1 MFVIPDVSIYI
12 ILLEVVLRAAIAVRV
27 IMRRRPTGVTLAWL
41 VLLVLLP
48 VLSIFLY
55 VLIGEVRLGSRRI
68 RCYQELTKEI
78 DKGIVAHWERQR
90 EATSAHDLA
99 LRHLAKLATRVGG
112 IPPLKGN
119 TLELSDNA
127 AHVLDTLIK
136 DIDAATD
143 HCHLLYYI
151 WMPVSRGIKVA
162 EALIRAA
169 GRGVTCRVLVDG
181 AGGKAF
187 WKSDL
192 PDEMRAAGVKVVEAL
207 PVSLVRMFLERLD
220 LRNHRKIAVI
230 DGMIGFCGSQNL
242 TDETYRYRKRRK
254 RGPWLDATCRIRGPA
269 VQALQTVFLCD
280 WAVDSGEEIGPL
292 EKFLPDTGLPGNSV
306 VHVIASGPGPQP
318 DAIHHAF
325 LAMLFAARSEIILT
339 TSYFVPDEATKGALM
354 NAALRGVSVTLV
366 MPDRLDSLL
375 VAVAARS
382 HYDDLLGAGVRIY
395 HHEEGAL
402 HAKTAMID
410 GSLAVVGSSNFDV
423 RSFWLNY
430 ECTLFI
436 YDDDFA
442 QALRAMQH
450 KYIGES
456 VEVLLEQWRSRPIA
470 SKFVDNCARLLSP
483 ML

>member
-1 MFVIPDVSIYI
+1 MFYLPEVSIYI
-12 ILLEVVLRAAIAVRV
+12 ILAEVVLRVLVAVRV
-27 IMRRRPTGVTLAWL
+27 IMRRRPVGVTLAWL
-41 VLLVLLP
+41 VLLLLLP
-48 VLSIFLY
+48 VVSVFLY
-55 VLIGEVRLGSRRI
+55 ALVGEVRLGSRRL
-68 RCYQELTKEI
+68 RRYRELTAEI
-78 DKGIVAHWERQR
+78 DRELVSHWERQR
-90 EATSAHDLA
+90 ETASAHDQA

-127 AHVLDTLIK
+127 AHVLDTMIK
-136 DIDAATD
+136 DIDHARD

-151 WMPVSRGIKVA
+151 WMPKSRGTKVA

-169 GRGVTCRVLVDG
+169 QRGVDCRVLVDG
-181 AGGKAF
+181 AGGMAF
-187 WKSDL
+187 WHSEL
-192 PDEMRAAGVKVVEAL
+192 PDQMRAGGVQVVEAL
-207 PVSLVRMFLERLD
+207 PVNPLRVFLQRID
-220 LRNHRKIAVI
+220 LRNHRKVAVI
-230 DGMIGFCGSQNL
+230 DGTIGYCGSQNL

-254 RGPWLDATCRIRGPA
+254 RGPWIDATCRIRGPA
-269 VQALQTVFLCD
+269 VQALQSVFLSD
-280 WAVDSGEEIGPL
+280 WIVESGEKL
-292 EKFLPDTGLPGNSV
+292 EALERYFPDTDHPGKSV

-325 LAMLFAARSEIILT
+325 LAMLFAARSEIIIT

-382 HYDDLLGAGVRIY
+382 HYDDLLAAGVRVY

-402 HAKTAMID
+402 HAKAAMID

-442 QALRAMQH
+442 QSLRAMQH
-450 KYIGES
+450 KYIAES
-456 VEVLLEQWRSRPIA
+456 VEILLNRWRARPVA
-470 SKFVDNCARLLSP
+470 SKFVDNCARLMSP
-483 ML
+483 LL